1 MYAVIEAAG
10 FQYKIREG
18 DRLVVP
24 RLKAKEGD
32 EVHFEKVLLLAGDE
46 GVQVGQPYVPGVR
59 VIARVARHFKLP
71 KVIVFKY
78 KKRKNYRRKKGHR
91 QPVTEVVVER
101 IERS

>member
-1 MYAVIEAAG
+1 MYALIEAGG
-10 FQYKIREG
+10 FQYKVREG

-24 RLKAKEGD
+24 RMKAQEG
-32 EVHFEKVLLLAGDE
+32 EIVHFEKVLLLAEDD
-46 GVQVGQPYVPGVR
+46 GVQVGTPYVPGVR
-59 VIARVARHFKLP
+59 VIARVERHFKLP

-91 QPVTEVVVER
+91 QPVTEIVVEK